1 MGMWTPQ
8 SKLSANEQREGM
20 ETQVKKKRRE
30 KERKKITIISYLYCQ
45 DFPTRDV
52 VRPAWGKKLNNLR
65 WHTIISIRMCNMYML
80 ISQKKRL
87 GANTCH
93 SKLISIDHFLRQ
105 TVITAMALQNVPT
118 MKLLSSCVLF
128 GTCTLYIQST
138 HCRLWHSVT
147 ASSNCE
153 FIHFHT
159 HISMT
164 NCNIELFRPVA
175 TSRAGGISRVQAVRC
190 TAASPHWCK
199 AGGVQLLTKT

>member
-1 MGMWTPQ
+1 
-8 SKLSANEQREGM
+8 M

-52 VRPAWGKKLNNLR
+52 VCPAWGKKLNNLR

-128 GTCTLYIQST
+128 GICTLYIQST
-138 HCRLWHSVT
+138 HCRLWHSIT

-175 TSRAGGISRVQAVRC
+175 TSRAGAISRVQAVRC

-199 AGGVQLLTKT
+199 AGGVQLPTKT